1 MTYAF
6 FVIKY
11 TSMTFPL
18 IYSAHQLRG
27 PNSII
32 SGYASMLLDGDF
44 GELTE
49 LQKTAIQHIFNSST
63 NLNNVINELLDTN
76 RIDQKKMKY
85 SEIEFDVAETIRE
98 SLCYYRGIA
107 KKKRVKIIE
116 DLNKTNSHIMK
127 GDKEKIRQ
135 AFMNLLDNSFKYT
148 NKGFIKITLN
158 KENKKIIFTI
168 EDTGI
173 GIKKDEQCNLFNK
186 FVRASN
192 AEVHCVVGSGLG
204 LYVVKEIVEANKGK
218 IIAESDGENLGSK
231 FTITFPAVA

>member
-1 MTYAF
+1 
-6 FVIKY
+6 
-11 TSMTFPL
+11 MTFPL
-18 IYSAHQLRG
+18 IYSTHQLRS

-49 LQKTAIQHIFNSST
+49 SQKTAIQHIFDSST

-76 RIDQKKMKY
+76 RIDQNKMKY
-85 SEIEFDVAETIRE
+85 STVEFDVAETIRE
-98 SLCYYRGIA
+98 SLQFYKGIS
-107 KKKRVKIIE
+107 KKKKVKVIE
-116 DLNKTNSHIMK
+116 DLDKSNSHIMK

-148 NKGFIKITLN
+148 NKGLIKLTLK

-173 GIKKDEQCNLFNK
+173 GIKKEEQKILFNK
-186 FVRASN
+186 FTRASN
-192 AEVHCVVGSGLG
+192 AESHSVVGSGLG

-218 IIAESDGENLGSK
+218 IMAQSEGENLGSK
-231 FTITFPAVA
+231 FTITFPAVI